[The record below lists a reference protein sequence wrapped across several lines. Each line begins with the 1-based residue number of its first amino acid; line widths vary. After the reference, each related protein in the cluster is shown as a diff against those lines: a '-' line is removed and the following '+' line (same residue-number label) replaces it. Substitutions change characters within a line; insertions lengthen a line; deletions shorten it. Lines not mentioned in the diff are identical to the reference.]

1 MTRKVSVI
9 IEKDE
14 AGFYAYF
21 PELPGCQTQGNTHP
35 EVMKNIKE
43 AIDLYLEASGGGECR
58 RVPPIPPNPPLRS
71 PPPQPNPPPPPPP
84 PP

>member
-43 AIDLYLEASGGGECR
+43 AIDLYLEVLSPEEK
-58 RVPPIPPNPPLRS
+58 LRLTS
-71 PPPQPNPPPPPPP
+71 HQIESRTLEVEIG
-84 PP
+84 